1 MRGSPFNDR
10 RDVLKR
16 LNMTFDE
23 AQDALLKS
31 VKIVREIR
39 FMVEEGAA
47 EFPYSRRTL
56 ITMESVLHLIAWD
69 LRKMHRPK
77 WARAFLR

>member
-1 MRGSPFNDR
+1 MSGSPFEDR

-16 LNMTFDE
+16 LGMTFDE

-31 VKIVREIR
+31 AKIVREIR

-47 EFPYSRRTL
+47 EFPYSVRTL
-56 ITMESVLHLIAWD
+56 VTVESVLNLVAWD
-69 LRKMHRPK
+69 LRKIHKPK
-77 WARAFLR
+77 WAKAFLR